1 MSATEHD
8 DVKKPS
14 VPLVGKGVM
23 TEAERAFFLQ
33 QARADEK
40 AYSADLAA
48 KDKSHYLYNPI
59 LDKGAGDYSHA
70 DHPLSHKISAQT
82 ATLQSMKTII
92 HKEFD
97 TNSPSFAFHTSL
109 QEYAKRTAS
118 LMNDKATLA
127 GYYGVNEPHGAAQPV
142 STAPTH
148 TSAAVQSVKAPMSAI
163 HNERL
168 AINLPPDMLDVMD
181 AHELKA
187 YHAKLDNHVGELAQK
202 HGPKV
207 LAAIGLMTAAE
218 TVFATPGSMTEKLDA
233 AGRVLKGHLVDAIP
247 GVTYTQ
253 KMAAGKY
260 QEARLDAAT
269 YLPLGDAVGIARSP
283 EAQAV
288 IDVLPKDRAG
298 LESMQQ
304 DKIQAPI
311 NRHLAEYQLAFI
323 DAKEKGDLF
332 KGLSASSHLTELA
345 EQKIVLQAQW
355 KKSADHFI
363 AATKD
368 AGTNWLQLAKNSDIA
383 PQAAIHLAAI
393 NSGYPAAFVEKM
405 DATLAKNMATGTP
418 VSPEMMAITKSV
430 QVRSTLNCEVGWC
443 CLYGTT
449 AIKT

>member
-1 MSATEHD
+1 
-8 DVKKPS
+8 
-14 VPLVGKGVM
+14 
-23 TEAERAFFLQ
+23 
-33 QARADEK
+33 
-40 AYSADLAA
+40 
-48 KDKSHYLYNPI
+48 
-59 LDKGAGDYSHA
+59 
-70 DHPLSHKISAQT
+70 
-82 ATLQSMKTII
+82 
-92 HKEFD
+92 
-97 TNSPSFAFHTSL
+97 
-109 QEYAKRTAS
+109 
-118 LMNDKATLA
+118 
-127 GYYGVNEPHGAAQPV
+127 
-142 STAPTH
+142 
-148 TSAAVQSVKAPMSAI
+148 
-163 HNERL
+163 
-168 AINLPPDMLDVMD
+168 
-181 AHELKA
+181 
-187 YHAKLDNHVGELAQK
+187 
-202 HGPKV
+202 
-207 LAAIGLMTAAE
+207 
-218 TVFATPGSMTEKLDA
+218 
-233 AGRVLKGHLVDAIP
+233 VLKGHLVDAIP